1 MTLKSNKA
9 ALGAGAAAIA
19 AAAGLYALLGDAGA
33 LTGADPGDRELVAL
47 GEGVYRD
54 NCAACHGA
62 DLEGEPGWRTRNAD
76 GTLKAP
82 PHDETGHTWHHPDQ
96 MLFDYTKLGGQA
108 VVGPDFKSAMPGFQ
122 GTLDDREVWA
132 VLAFIKSRWPP
143 PARERQRLI
152 DERSR

>member
-1 MTLKSNKA
+1 MTPKSKKT
-9 ALGAGAAAIA
+9 ALGAVAAAIV
-19 AAAGLYALLGDAGA
+19 AAAGLYALFGGA
-33 LTGADPGDRELVAL
+33 VTGADPEDRELVAL

-54 NCAACHGA
+54 NCRACHGA
-62 DLEGEPGWRTRNAD
+62 DLEGQPGWRTRNAD

-108 VVGPDFKSAMPGFQ
+108 VVGPGFKSAMPGFQ
-122 GTLDDREVWA
+122 GTLKDREVWA
-132 VLAFIKSRWPP
+132 VLAFIKNRWPP